1 MLAYFQHMNCVT
13 RCIYYKIGFKQPEK
27 WHFSIK
33 KVFYLCTKRSKTK
46 KYTLRTRNT
55 LFFHYPCD
63 SDENRLK
70 RFEMTRY
77 KPFLKN
83 AALMTL
89 IQSWTK
95 LLEKK

>member
-1 MLAYFQHMNCVT
+1 MHQ
-13 RCIYYKIGFKQPEK
+13 I
-27 WHFSIK
+27 IK
-33 KVFYLCTKRSKTK
+33 SKKNHNKNTKHII
-46 KYTLRTRNT
+46 
-55 LFFHYPCD
+55 FHYPCD

-83 AALMTL
+83 AALMTM